1 MRNLNKKLILSL
13 LCCLPL
19 YQTAHADMTHKSI
32 DKMVSD
38 AQPNVVE
45 LRRWF
50 HQYPELSNREF
61 NTSKRIAEE
70 LEKLGLEPQTGIAKT
85 GVVALLRGGKNKDG
99 KGPTIALRADIDGL
113 PVTEQTGLPFA
124 STQTTEFDGQEVGV
138 MHACGHDSHIAMLLG
153 AAKVLTD
160 LQDELEGDV
169 LFIFQPAE
177 EGAPKGE
184 EGGAELM
191 LKEGLFKK
199 YKPDVVFGMHVGL
212 NMEGGKIAIR
222 PGPAMAAVDSF
233 ELTVKGKQTHGARP
247 WGGIDPI
254 VTASQI
260 VMGLQTIASR
270 QINVT
275 KAPSIITVGKIS
287 GGIRYNIIPDEVKML
302 GTIRTF
308 DKDMRTDIHKRIEHT
323 ANAIAESAGAEADFL
338 LLPFYPVTVND
349 PDLTAE
355 MMPTL
360 ERLAG
365 DDGVVT
371 PDLVTGAED
380 FSYFAN
386 EVPGMFMFL
395 GSVEDGVDPKS
406 SPSNHSPLFTIH
418 EPIMEKGVGTFVHLT
433 LDYMKSH

>member
-1 MRNLNKKLILSL
+1 MRYLNTKLALSL
-13 LCCLPL
+13 LCCLSLP
-19 YQTAHADMTHKSI
+19 QTALADISHKTI
-32 DKMVSD
+32 DKMVSA
-38 AQPNVVE
+38 AQPDVVE

-61 NTSKRIAEE
+61 KTSKRIAKE
-70 LEKLGLEPQTGIAKT
+70 LRKLGLEPQTGIAKT
-85 GVVALLRGGKNKDG
+85 GVVALLKGGKNKDG

-124 STQTTEFDGQEVGV
+124 STQTTMFDGQEVGV

-153 AAKVLTD
+153 AAKVLTEI
-160 LQDELEGDV
+160 QDELEGDV

-191 LKEGLFKK
+191 LKEGLFDT

-212 NMEGGKIAIR
+212 NMPGGKIAVR

-233 ELTVKGKQTHGARP
+233 EMTIKGKQTHGARP

-287 GGIRYNIIPDEVKML
+287 GGVRYNIIPDEVKML

-308 DKDMRTDIHKRIEHT
+308 DEDMRTDIHKRIEQT
-323 ANAIAESAGAEADFL
+323 AKSIAESAGAEAEFL
-338 LLPFYPVTVND
+338 LLPFYPVTVNN
-349 PDLTAE
+349 PDLTLQ
-355 MMPTL
+355 MLPTL
-360 ERLAG
+360 QRLAG
-365 DDGVVT
+365 AENVLK

-395 GSVEDGVDPKS
+395 GSVEDGVDPKTA
-406 SPSNHSPLFTIH
+406 PSNHSPMFTIH
-418 EPIMEKGVGTFVHLT
+418 EPVMETGVSTFVHLT
-433 LDYMKSH
+433 LDYIKAH